1 MERYSS
7 YKDSGISWIGEIP
20 EHWETSIFKRL
31 IKYRKVGSWGS
42 EPKTSEIDC
51 TCLRIADFDYEK
63 FRFQRKADNTIRS
76 YKLKDLEDRI
86 LKEGDILIEKS
97 GGGEKTP
104 VGRAILYDLNITN
117 AMYANFME
125 KIAPQD
131 NLISKFL
138 VYMLS
143 LMYSK
148 RAIWNYIKFTTGIQ
162 NLNLS
167 SLLSNEK
174 IPLPPLAEQEKI
186 VSYLEDK
193 TSKID
198 AYVTDKEKEIE
209 LLQELKQK
217 TIADAVTKGLNPDA
231 KMKEYYSLIS
241 SSCPEHWKIV
251 RNKSIISLTGEKVGK
266 NASEF
271 VLLSLTTKGVI
282 VRDVESGKGKYPKD
296 FDTYQVVKPNE
307 LVFCLFD
314 IDETPRTVGLVE
326 TEGMLT
332 GAYTAFKVH
341 SELAMPKYIYNYY
354 LCVDN
359 IKALKPYYSGLRK
372 TVRAD
377 KFQQIYMPLP
387 PLDEQQAIVAYI
399 EEKCQKIDKLAS
411 ELQSEIDYLKEYK
424 QHLIADC
431 VTGQINVQNEKT

>member
-1 MERYSS
+1 MKEIPSHWKEILNGILFKENVRKPNENDIPLSLSQKDGLIPTDLMKESSLKTSTYDNWKKVLKHDLVLNRFKAHLGVLMASDYEGMVSFHYGVYEPQLPLITKYYELLYHTDIYKGIYAYSS
-7 YKDSGISWIGEIP
+7 NGM
-20 EHWETSIFKRL
+20 T
-31 IKYRKVGSWGS
+31 VG
-42 EPKTSEIDC
+42 
-51 TCLRIADFDYEK
+51 L
-63 FRFQRKADNTIRS
+63 
-76 YKLKDLEDRI
+76 
-86 LKEGDILIEKS
+86 
-97 GGGEKTP
+97 
-104 VGRAILYDLNITN
+104 
-117 AMYANFME
+117 
-125 KIAPQD
+125 
-131 NLISKFL
+131 
-138 VYMLS
+138 
-143 LMYSK
+143 
-148 RAIWNYIKFTTGIQ
+148 Q
-162 NLNLS
+162 NL
-167 SLLSNEK
+167 SNIVFYSIK
-174 IPLPPLAEQEKI
+174 GIYPPLTEQEKI
-186 VSYLEDK
+186 VNYLEDK

-198 AYVTDKEKEIE
+198 AYVADKEKEIE

-231 KMKEYYSLIS
+231 KMKDYSSLIS
-241 SSCPEHWKIV
+241 SLCPEHWKIV
-251 RNKSIISLTGEKVGK
+251 RNKSFLSLTGEKVGK
-266 NASEF
+266 KASEY

-282 VRDVESGKGKYPKD
+282 VRDIESGKGKFPKD
-296 FDTYQVVKPNE
+296 FDTYQIVKPNE

-341 SELAMPKYIYNYY
+341 TELANPEYIYNYY

-387 PLDEQQAIVAYI
+387 PLDEQRTIVSYI

-424 QHLIADC
+424 QRLIADC
-431 VTGQINVQNEKT
+431 VTGQVNVQNEMI

>member
-1 MERYSS
+1 MV
-7 YKDSGISWIGEIP
+7 KDKSTLP
-20 EHWETSIFKRL
+20 F
-31 IKYRKVGSWGS
+31 KVGLENIESYSGLYIPTES
-42 EPKTSEIDC
+42 
-51 TCLRIADFDYEK
+51 LYEGDGIN
-63 FRFQRKADNTIRS
+63 A
-76 YKLKDLEDRI
+76 
-86 LKEGDILIEKS
+86 KEGDIVYGKLRPYLAKVWIADR
-97 GGGEKTP
+97 P
-104 VGRAILYDLNITN
+104 CNAVGDFFVYRCNKDCILNQ
-117 AMYANFME
+117 YA
-125 KIAPQD
+125 KW
-131 NLISKFL
+131 L
-138 VYMLS
+138 MLS
-143 LMYSK
+143 DG
-148 RAIWNYIKFTTGIQ
+148 FTKICSASTYGAKMPRVSSDFIAS
-162 NLNLS
+162 LS
-167 SLLSNEK
+167 

-198 AYVTDKEKEIE
+198 AYVADKEKEIE
-209 LLQELKQK
+209 LLQELKRK

-231 KMKEYYSLIS
+231 KMKDYSSLIS

-251 RNKSIISLTGEKVGK
+251 RNKSFLSLTGEKVGK
-266 NASEF
+266 KASEF

-282 VRDVESGKGKYPKD
+282 VRDIESGKGKFPKD
-296 FDTYQVVKPNE
+296 FDTYQIVKPNE

-332 GAYTAFKVH
+332 GAYTAFKVYT
-341 SELAMPKYIYNYY
+341 ELAIPEYIYNYY

-387 PLDEQQAIVAYI
+387 PLNEQQSIVAYI
-399 EEKCQKIDKLAS
+399 EKKCEKIDKLTS

-424 QHLIADC
+424 QRLIADC
-431 VTGQINVQNEKT
+431 VTGQINVQNEMI